1 MCTHRRPIRPALW
14 AAAVLSVLWT
24 WSGPAAAEELRIG
37 FIAPL
42 TGPFAQAGKDMLN
55 GFTMYLQEQHGAFG
69 GFQVNLI
76 AEDSQGI
83 PATAVT
89 KAEMLTGQDHVQL
102 LVGGLL
108 ATDGYALAPFAERA
122 QVPYIASIPSSDN
135 LTQREK
141 SKYPNLVRTG
151 WTSSQPTQVL
161 GQWACDQGIKRVSVM
176 AADFAFG
183 YESVGGFQKAFEDCG
198 GKVVQKIWPPL
209 NNKDFGPFL
218 AQLNRN
224 VDAVFTVMVGS
235 MPPQFTKQY
244 RAAGLTLPL
253 LGQGNSA
260 DEFTLPFMGDEA
272 VGYVTALQYSAALE
286 TPKNE
291 AFVKK
296 YRQAYGKV
304 PSYYSES
311 NYSSAQWIDEA
322 LKHSNGKWPGTG
334 EFVRLM
340 AEARLDAVRGPLRL
354 DDTMNPVQNIYIR
367 KVEKKKMFGYP
378 DAELWNTVIKTV
390 PNVSQFWTYGKD
402 KFLEQPV
409 YSRDFPPCRYCE

>member
-1 MCTHRRPIRPALW
+1 MCTRLKSIRLALW
-14 AAAVLSVLWT
+14 AAVLLSASWA
-24 WSGPAAAEELRIG
+24 WGAPAGAEELRIG
-37 FIAPL
+37 FVAPL

-55 GFTMYLQEQHGAFG
+55 GFNMYLEEQHGDFG
-69 GFQVNLI
+69 GFRVTLI
-76 AEDSQGI
+76 SEDSQGV

-89 KAEMLTGQDHVQL
+89 KAQKLTGQDHVQL
-102 LVGGLL
+102 LVGGLA
-108 ATDGYALAPFAERA
+108 ATEGYALAPVAERA
-122 QVPYIASIPSSDN
+122 QIPYVASIPSSDN
-135 LTQREK
+135 LTQRER

-161 GQWACDQGIKRVSVM
+161 GQWACDQGIKRVSVI

-183 YESVGGFQKAFEDCG
+183 YESAGGFQKVFEDCG
-198 GKVVQKIWPPL
+198 GKVVQKLWPPL
-209 NNKDFGPFL
+209 NIQDFGPFL

-224 VDAVFTVMVGS
+224 VDAVFTVMVGA
-235 MPPQFTKQY
+235 MPPKFTKQY
-244 RAAGLTLPL
+244 RGAGLSMPL

-272 VGYVTALQYSAALE
+272 IGYVTALQYSAALE

-311 NYSSAQWIDEA
+311 NYTTAQWIHEG
-322 LKHSNGKWPGTG
+322 LKKANGKWPGTQ

-340 AEARLDAVRGPLRL
+340 AGTQLEAVRGPVRF
-354 DDTMNPVQNIYIR
+354 DDTMNPLQNIYIR

-390 PNVSQFWTYGKD
+390 PSVSQFWTYGKD
-402 KFLEQPV
+402 KFLQQPV